1 MKILHFVDAAGT
13 DENFFPAANVNQIS
27 VTDNASVI
35 VHIKN
40 SGDEADHTFDLTCT
54 ACNSDEV
61 ALRLAQ
67 EIGANQIQFG
77 GVLKVIAA
85 TAPFA
90 DVTTV
95 AFAAGS

>member
-13 DENFFPAANVNQIS
+13 DETFVPANHVNQIRVASNTS
-27 VTDNASVI
+27 VVVSFK
-35 VHIKN
+35 H
-40 SGDEADHTFDLTCT
+40 SGDEADNTATLTT
-54 ACNSDEV
+54 GTGKSDEV

-67 EIGANQIQFG
+67 EIGDTRVHSG
-77 GVLKVIAA
+77 GILKVIAA

>member
-1 MKILHFVDAAGT
+1 MKMLHFVDAAGT
-13 DENFFPAANVNQIS
+13 DESFFPAEDCILIRVASNTS
-27 VTDNASVI
+27 VVLSFAA
-35 VHIKN
+35 K
-40 SGDEADHTFDLTCT
+40 GDVSSDTITLTT
-54 ACNSDEV
+54 ATGKADEV

-67 EIGANQIQFG
+67 EIGAPQVQYG

-95 AFAAGS
+95 AFNAGS

>member
-40 SGDEADHTFDLTCT
+40 SGDEADHTVDLTTT
-54 ACNSDEV
+54 AGKSDEV

-77 GVLKVIAA
+77 GVLKVIAS

>member
-13 DENFFPAANVNQIS
+13 DETFVLAANMNQIRVASNTS
-27 VTDNASVI
+27 VEVRFS
-35 VHIKN
+35 N
-40 SGDEADHTFDLTCT
+40 SGNEADDLVTLTT
-54 ACNSDEV
+54 ATGKADEV

-67 EIGANQIQFG
+67 EIGAPQIQYG

-95 AFAAGS
+95 AYSVGA

>member
-1 MKILHFVDAAGT
+1 MKLLHFVDTAGS
-13 DENFFPAANVNQIS
+13 DETFVFAANINQIRVASTSS
-27 VTDNASVI
+27 VVVSFP
-35 VHIKN
+35 H
-40 SGDEADHTFDLTCT
+40 SGDEADNTVTLTT
-54 ACNSDEV
+54 ATGKSDEV

-67 EIGANQIQFG
+67 EIGANQIQYG
-77 GVLKVIAA
+77 GVLKVIAT